1 MYGQT
6 NVYLTHLRPGS
17 FDTLAAF
24 FSTADIIVCV
34 ALKPSDAILI
44 AGSNRSFQGM
54 LPYFFQANS
63 KPLSS
68 PGTPINSPS
77 PGTRVFVSENFIQDD
92 ALVPLTSND
101 RARSLSS
108 LLLRWPKSKHL
119 SADDNCYLKKACFNN
134 HLFISWARSKR
145 MLWRREFY
153 ILDQGKSEIFWT
165 NSKTIIGFGFR
176 IQWGIMQIS

>member
-92 ALVPLTSND
+92 ALAL
-101 RARSLSS
+101 RSL
-108 LLLRWPKSKHL
+108 LQVMTERV
-119 SADDNCYLKKACFNN
+119 A
-134 HLFISWARSKR
+134 
-145 MLWRREFY
+145 
-153 ILDQGKSEIFWT
+153 
-165 NSKTIIGFGFR
+165 
-176 IQWGIMQIS
+176 